1 MHNPKNKKAKE
12 NPIFKPGY
20 NIAQRVAF
28 DNKMRAA
35 EEYAA
40 R

>member
-12 NPIFKPGY
+12 NPIFKPGH
-20 NIAQRVAF
+20 NIVQRVAL

-35 EEYAA
+35 EQYSAQ
-40 R
+40 